1 MVKRMKIFPNRNL
14 FNCYNV
20 YPYLQPFILPM
31 PTLPRS
37 LPLLFAILFSTLATS
52 AAWSAEHII
61 PVEHFTKRDAVSNLR
76 LSPDGKHLAVTVQV
90 PQGERMVPII
100 GVYSLPEMQLVGTL
114 RLRIFEVPLNY
125 FWLNN
130 RRLVMRKGE
139 EQGALE
145 KPMST
150 GEILA
155 FDLDGS
161 KQEYLYG
168 YDMFRSSSRG
178 QYQDDQGYAY
188 ISAVPLPRTGHVFLS
203 TQDWD
208 RDRSMLYDVDS
219 RQGVR
224 RLIAN
229 IGAPRMDYVMQNNQM
244 PRFAYGWNDERDPI
258 LYRYDDAS
266 SEWRLHAM
274 QKDRNFTPFQFTPDD
289 SAFFAFQNNDNGPHS
304 LIRQEL
310 ASGKQTVLV
319 QDAVGDAFSAMRA
332 PDNTPFAAVIEIGRP
347 RTVYV
352 DAGSDTAR
360 LHQQLSAAFPD
371 DHVHFI
377 NFTDDGATL
386 LFAVVNDRDPG
397 SYYLYHKASN
407 KADLLYSTM
416 ADIDPEQ
423 MAPRRPIAFKARD
436 GLELHGYLTMPRHA
450 PGVKLPL
457 VVMPHGGPHESADTW
472 YFDHDA
478 QFLASRGYAVLQVNY
493 RGSSGRGER
502 FRRAGY
508 RQWGTLIQ
516 DDILDGLAAVVAQ
529 GEVDAERVCTYG
541 GSFGAYAAMM
551 LPIRAP
557 GVFKCAIGYAGLY
570 ELKLLQDEPTTR
582 RLKHVRR
589 AFQDYVGENPR
600 ELDAISPSQL
610 AGQIKVPVLLIHGD
624 KDETTPPVQ
633 AELMRKGLI
642 AANNPPEWMMVED
655 EGHGFYKTRNATA
668 MYRKLEAFLSQHI
681 GKR

>member
-1 MVKRMKIFPNRNL
+1 
-14 FNCYNV
+14 
-20 YPYLQPFILPM
+20 M
-31 PTLPRS
+31 PTLPRA
-37 LPLLFAILFSTLATS
+37 LPLLVAVLFPTLAAN
-52 AAWSAEHII
+52 AAWSAEQLI
-61 PVEHFTKRDAVSNLR
+61 PIEHFTKRDAVSKLR

-90 PQGERMVPII
+90 PQGERMVPTI
-100 GVYSLPEMQLVGTL
+100 GIYSLPEMQLVGTL
-114 RLRIFEVPLNY
+114 RLRIFEVPMSY

-139 EQGALE
+139 EQGSLE

-155 FDLDGS
+155 FDLDGN

-168 YDMFRSSSRG
+168 YEMFRSSSRG
-178 QYQDDQGYAY
+178 QYQDDYGYAY
-188 ISAVPLPRTGHVFLS
+188 INTIPRPRTGHVFLS
-203 TQDWD
+203 AQDWD

-219 RQGVR
+219 KQGVR
-224 RLIAN
+224 KLIAN
-229 IGAPRMDYVMQNNQM
+229 IAAPRLSYILQNNQV
-244 PRFAYGWNDERDPI
+244 PRFAYGWNDELAPI

-274 QKDRNFTPFQFTPDD
+274 QKGRNFIPFQFTPDD

-310 ASGKQTVLV
+310 ASGKQTTLA
-319 QDAVGDAFSAMRA
+319 QDAVGDVSTAMLA
-332 PDNTPFAAVIEIGRP
+332 PDDTPFAVVIEIGRP

-352 DAGSDTAR
+352 DPASDSAR
-360 LHQQLSAAFPD
+360 LHQQLSASFPD
-371 DHVHFI
+371 DHVQFI

-386 LFAVVNDRDPG
+386 LFSVSNDRDPG

-407 KADLLYSTM
+407 KADLLYATM

-436 GLELHGYLTMPRHA
+436 GLDLHGYLTMPKHA

-457 VVMPHGGPHESADTW
+457 VVMPHGGPHGIADTW
-472 YFDHDA
+472 YFDSDA

-493 RGSSGRGER
+493 RGSDGRGER

-516 DDILDGLAAVVAQ
+516 DDILDGLAAVLAQ
-529 GEVDAERVCTYG
+529 GEVDASRVCSYG
-541 GSFGAYAAMM
+541 ASFGAYAAMM

-557 GVFKCAIGYAGLY
+557 GSFKCAIGYAGAY
-570 ELKLLQDEPTTR
+570 ELKLLRDAPITR
-582 RLKHVRR
+582 RLRYVRR
-589 AFQDYVGENPR
+589 EFQDYVGEDTR
-600 ELDAISPSQL
+600 ELDAISPSQQ
-610 AGQIKVPVLLIHGD
+610 AQRIKVPVLLIHGD
-624 KDETTPPVQ
+624 KDETTPPVH
-633 AELMRKGLI
+633 AELMRKALI
-642 AANNPPEWMMVED
+642 AANNAPEWMMVED

-668 MYRKLEAFLSQHI
+668 MYRKLEAFLHQHI
-681 GKR
+681 GKP

>member
-1 MVKRMKIFPNRNL
+1 MSMLSRP
-14 FNCYNV
+14 
-20 YPYLQPFILPM
+20 
-31 PTLPRS
+31 
-37 LPLLFAILFSTLATS
+37 LPLFFALCSIVASS
-52 AAWSAEHII
+52 AAWSAEQHI
-61 PVEHFTKRDAVSNLR
+61 PVEHFTKRDAVSKLR

-90 PQGERMVPII
+90 PQGERMVPVI
-100 GVYSLPEMQLVGTL
+100 GVYSLPAMQLVGTL
-114 RLRIFEVPLNY
+114 RLRIFEVPMNY
-125 FWLNN
+125 YWLNN

-168 YDMFRSSSRG
+168 YDMFRASSRG

-188 ISAVPLPRTGHVFLS
+188 INTIPVPRTGHVFLS
-203 TQDWD
+203 TQDWG
-208 RDRSMLYDVDS
+208 RDRSMLYDIDS
-219 RQGVR
+219 KQGIR
-224 RLIAN
+224 KLIAN
-229 IGAPRMDYVMQNNQM
+229 IAAPRLQYVLQNNQV
-244 PRFAYGWNDERDPI
+244 PRFAYGWNDELHPT

-266 SEWRLHAM
+266 REWRLQAM
-274 QKDRNFTPFQFTPDD
+274 PKGRNIIPIQFTPDD
-289 SAFFAFQNNDNGPHS
+289 SAFFAFQNNDDGPHS
-304 LIRQEL
+304 LVLQEL
-310 ASGKQTVLV
+310 ASGKQTVLA
-319 QDAVGDAFSAMRA
+319 QDATADIHAMLA
-332 PDNTPFAAVIEIGRP
+332 PDDTPFAAVIDIGRP
-347 RTVYV
+347 RTLYL
-352 DAGSDTAR
+352 DASSDNAR

-371 DHVHFI
+371 DYVKFI

-386 LFAVVNDRDPG
+386 LFSVFSDRDPG

-407 KADLLYSTM
+407 KADLLYATM
-416 ADIDPEQ
+416 AYIDPEQ

-436 GLELHGYLTMPRHA
+436 GLDLHGYLTMPKHA

-457 VVMPHGGPHESADTW
+457 VVMPHGGPHGVADTW
-472 YFDHDA
+472 YFDDDA

-508 RQWGTLIQ
+508 RQWGTLVQ
-516 DDILDGLAAVVAQ
+516 DDILDGLATVLAQ
-529 GEVDAERVCTYG
+529 GEVDASRICTYG
-541 GSFGAYAAMM
+541 ASFGAYAAMM

-570 ELKLLQDEPTTR
+570 ELKLLQDEPVTR
-582 RLKHVRR
+582 RLKYVRR

-600 ELDAISPSQL
+600 ELDAISPSQQ
-610 AGQIKVPVLLIHGD
+610 ARQIKVPVLLIHGD
-624 KDETTPPVQ
+624 KDETTPPVH
-633 AELMRKGLI
+633 AELMRKALI

-668 MYRKLEAFLSQHI
+668 MYRKLEAFLDLHI
-681 GKR
+681 GKPAAAVAP